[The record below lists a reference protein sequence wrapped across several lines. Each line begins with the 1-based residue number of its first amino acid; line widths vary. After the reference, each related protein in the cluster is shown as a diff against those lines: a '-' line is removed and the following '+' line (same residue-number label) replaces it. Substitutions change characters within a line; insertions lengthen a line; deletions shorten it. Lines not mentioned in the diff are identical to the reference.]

1 MVPAERAARTRPRWD
16 FPLRLGSFII
26 TSLSLA
32 FLAYVIFF
40 SGDDGPD
47 LPRSGGMRQEVT
59 DGTLA
64 YRLTGVRCGL
74 SAAPGVPRERPENG
88 QFCELTLEVRNP
100 SDSTA
105 SWNAGL
111 YAGNANY
118 SVEWALGKSGGHA
131 LPDRVPA
138 AEHYSGTLLFDISS
152 SATPV
157 QLEIGV
163 DISGEGK
170 ARIDL

>member
-1 MVPAERAARTRPRWD
+1 M
-16 FPLRLGSFII
+16 
-26 TSLSLA
+26 
-32 FLAYVIFF
+32 
-40 SGDDGPD
+40 
-47 LPRSGGMRQEVT
+47 
-59 DGTLA
+59 
-64 YRLTGVRCGL
+64 
-74 SAAPGVPRERPENG
+74 PRERPENG

-170 ARIDL
+170 ARIFCRRLEAELVAIDGYYRVAEELEPRLLNRPAHAWLEDTTLNIAALD